1 MHSFRSLVIA
11 YRAIMSNKARSA
23 LTSLGV
29 IIGVA
34 AVVSLV
40 STTQGA
46 SRMIGEQFERLGG
59 KSMLV
64 QTARPSGNPL
74 RFSSAKP
81 LTARDAQALRELPDV
96 QFVSEIIDTSETVV
110 YSKNQWRA
118 RVLGVSRD
126 FTFINDWFP
135 QAGTFFSRDDTENAR
150 PVCVLGQSV
159 AEKLFGSPT
168 GGTGAKIRVGN
179 LTCPVAG
186 VMQKL
191 GLKPGGSDQDNII
204 LMPYSTVQ
212 KRLLSV
218 KNISKISLAVRDP
231 EAMNEA
237 AAAVT
242 AAIRKTH
249 GIAPGDKDDFVI
261 RNNARNLERIEVV
274 TGILKVLLLSIA
286 SISLIVGGVGIMN
299 VMLVSVSERTKEIGI
314 RMAIGARRGDIM
326 KQFLVESLSLSLAG
340 GLAGIVLGIAISQI
354 GSFFTGWPATVSVS
368 AIVIACLFSAVVG
381 VFFGLYPA
389 RKAASLNPV
398 EALRHE

>member
-1 MHSFRSLVIA
+1 MQSFRSLIIA

-59 KSMLV
+59 KSMLI
-64 QTARPSGNPL
+64 QTASPGGNPL

-81 LTARDAQALRELPDV
+81 LTARDAQALRELPGV
-96 QFVSEIIDTSETVV
+96 QFVSEIIDTTETVV

-118 RVLGVSRD
+118 RVAGVSRD

-150 PVCVLGQSV
+150 PVCVLGQTV
-159 AEKLFGSPT
+159 AEELFGSPT

-191 GLKPGGSDQDNII
+191 GTKPSGSDQDNII

-218 KNISKISLAVRDP
+218 KSISKISLAVRDP
-231 EAMNEA
+231 EAMEEA
-237 AAAVT
+237 AAAIT
-242 AAIRKTH
+242 AELRKTH
-249 GIAPGDKDDFVI
+249 GIAPGDKDDFAI
-261 RNNARNLERIEVV
+261 RNNARNLERIATV

-314 RMAIGARRGDIM
+314 RMAIGARRSDIM

-340 GLAGIVLGIAISQI
+340 GLMGIALGAGVSKVA
-354 GSFFTGWPATVSVS
+354 SFFTGWPAEISVS
-368 AIVIACLFSAVVG
+368 AIVIACCFSALVG
-381 VFFGLYPA
+381 VAFGLYPA
-389 RKAASLNPV
+389 RKAAMLNPV

>member
-1 MHSFRSLVIA
+1 MRSFRSLIIA

-59 KSMLV
+59 KSMIISPS
-64 QTARPSGNPL
+64 RPSGNPL
-74 RFSSAKP
+74 RFSSGKP
-81 LTARDAQALRELPDV
+81 LTARDADAIRALDNI
-96 QFVSEIIDTSETVV
+96 QFVSEIIDTTQTAV

-118 RVLGVSRD
+118 RVAGVSRD

-135 QAGTFFSRDDTENAR
+135 QTGTFFSPDDTANAR
-150 PVCVLGQSV
+150 PVCVIGQTV
-159 AEKLFGSPT
+159 AQKLFGSSA
-168 GGTGAKIRVGN
+168 GGTGTKIRVGN
-179 LTCPVAG
+179 LTCSVTG

-191 GLKPGGSDQDNII
+191 GPKPSGSDQDNII

-218 KNISKISLAVRDP
+218 KNISKISLAVNNP
-231 EAMNEA
+231 ETIDA
-237 AAAVT
+237 AAADV
-242 AAIRKTH
+242 AAALRSSH
-249 GIAPGDKDDFVI
+249 GIAPDGRDDFVI
-261 RNNARNLERIEVV
+261 RNNARNLERIKTV
-274 TGILKVLLLSIA
+274 TRIMKILLLSIA
-286 SISLIVGGVGIMN
+286 SISLVVGGVGIMN
-299 VMLVSVSERTKEIGI
+299 VMLVSVSERTREIGI
-314 RMAIGARRGDIM
+314 RMAIGARRDDIL

-340 GLAGIVLGIAISQI
+340 GAVGIVLGAAISTVA
-354 GSFFTGWPATVSVS
+354 SFFTGWPAEISVS
-368 AIVIACLFSAVVG
+368 AILIACGFSAFVG
-381 VFFGLYPA
+381 VAFGLYPA
-389 RKAASLNPV
+389 RKAAMLNPV